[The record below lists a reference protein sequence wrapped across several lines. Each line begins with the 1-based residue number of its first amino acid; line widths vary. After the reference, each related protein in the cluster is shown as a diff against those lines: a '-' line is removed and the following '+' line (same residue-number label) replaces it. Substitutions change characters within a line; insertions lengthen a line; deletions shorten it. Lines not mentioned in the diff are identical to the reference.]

1 MDNDIVSMSSGQGSS
16 IVKRYGIADALSEL
30 MESAVMA
37 DTNAAQKAYDM
48 IRMHAY
54 GLTPASVGMKEGGA
68 GSSAYGSSS
77 QAQRAINSINQHRV
91 SMNMEAEPNNI
102 DDQTALENYEK
113 ENEGKL
119 AMAQFT
125 MRDASGAMQEV
136 SIPKITMMPLPLLHV
151 TEATFDLDLSVNL
164 VDTTDKISSEELEL
178 VSYVMQYYGNN
189 YRMTTV
195 DQIINQIRSLM
206 QRAPY
211 SYGIYYPRSSGQPLY
226 SSQNQYKYMSSQ
238 NRSSYISLEEQLNLM
253 YKYKASANSQIGPG
267 SAFKVSQHG
276 SDANESTTNLKVN
289 IKMKQAELPDGI
301 KLLLQA
307 AANSLQVA
315 AREVKGE

>member
-54 GLTPASVGMKEGGA
+54 GLTPDSTLHSPLPSPQGEGSGVRLP
-68 GSSAYGSSS
+68 
-77 QAQRAINSINQHRV
+77 RAINSINQHRV

-164 VDTTDKISSEELEL
+164 VDTSDKISSEELEL

-267 SAFKVSQHG
+267 SAFKVSQQG

>member
-68 GSSAYGSSS
+68 GSSAYGSGS

-113 ENEGKL
+113 ENVGKL

-164 VDTTDKISSEELEL
+164 VDTSDKISSEELEL

-267 SAFKVSQHG
+267 SAFKVSQQG

>member
-68 GSSAYGSSS
+68 GSSAYGSGS

-113 ENEGKL
+113 ENVGKL

-136 SIPKITMMPLPLLHV
+136 SIPKITMMPLPSAAENIVDSFLRQHEFRCGSSFFLNETDLFPLSWQRLLFRR
-151 TEATFDLDLSVNL
+151 EPL
-164 VDTTDKISSEELEL
+164 VHKHH
-178 VSYVMQYYGNN
+178 
-189 YRMTTV
+189 TV
-195 DQIINQIRSLM
+195 DRGGNI
-206 QRAPY
+206 P
-211 SYGIYYPRSSGQPLY
+211 PGQKHFAL
-226 SSQNQYKYMSSQ
+226 S
-238 NRSSYISLEEQLNLM
+238 
-253 YKYKASANSQIGPG
+253 
-267 SAFKVSQHG
+267 
-276 SDANESTTNLKVN
+276 
-289 IKMKQAELPDGI
+289 
-301 KLLLQA
+301 
-307 AANSLQVA
+307 
-315 AREVKGE
+315 

>member
-164 VDTTDKISSEELEL
+164 VDTTDKISSEDLEL

-267 SAFKVSQHG
+267 SAFKVSQQG

>member
-1 MDNDIVSMSSGQGSS
+1 MGNDTVSMTTGGSS

-37 DTNAAQKAYDM
+37 DTNASQKAYDM

-54 GLTPASVGMKEGGA
+54 GLTPA
-68 GSSAYGSSS
+68 AYSTKANNNTPSSS
-77 QAQRAINSINQHRV
+77 NGIAYQTERAIDSINRHTV
-91 SMNMEAEPNNI
+91 SMDMEVNSAEI
-102 DDQTALENYEK
+102 DDQTAIENYEK
-113 ENEGKL
+113 ENEGRL

-125 MRDASGAMQEV
+125 MRDSQGTMQEV

-164 VDTTDKISSEELEL
+164 VDTTDNISAEELEM
-178 VSYVMQYYGNN
+178 VNAVMQYY
-189 YRMTTV
+189 RMYGISTV
-195 DQIINQIRSLM
+195 DQIINKIQEQM
-206 QRAPY
+206 QRGLFGNRVPIMLGT
-211 SYGIYYPRSSGQPLY
+211 SSQWRSSQWYG
-226 SSQNQYKYMSSQ
+226 NQSKNY
-238 NRSSYISLEEQLNLM
+238 LTLDEQLNLM
-253 YKYKASANSQIGPG
+253 YKYKSSTNSQIGPG
-267 SAFKVSQHG
+267 SAFKVSENG
-276 SDANESTTNLKVN
+276 SESDKSTTNLKVN

-315 AREVKGE
+315 AKELSEE

>member
-54 GLTPASVGMKEGGA
+54 GLTPVSVGMKEGGA
-68 GSSAYGSSS
+68 GSSAYGSGS
-77 QAQRAINSINQHRV
+77 QAQRVINSINQHRV

-164 VDTTDKISSEELEL
+164 VDTSDKISSEELEL

-267 SAFKVSQHG
+267 SAFKVSQQG